1 MIYKD
6 SVLIG
11 HLEPNNIELFIKAK
25 EGNQHAFSMI
35 MDKYRSYL
43 YFNILKKVQNHHDA
57 EDILMITFSKAFKN
71 IQYYDEKY
79 DFKNWI
85 FKISINTCLD
95 FLRKKKATIS
105 KIDETIKEP
114 NQSTYIYTL
123 VIDKSANPLEKLINN
138 QKVIE
143 IRNVLNKLPRK
154 YIRVLELLY
163 FEELSYEQ
171 IARKLEL
178 PLGTVKIQIYRA
190 KSLLCEL
197 YYPSKNIF

>member
-1 MIYKD
+1 
-6 SVLIG
+6 
-11 HLEPNNIELFIKAK
+11 
-25 EGNQHAFSMI
+25 
-35 MDKYRSYL
+35 
-43 YFNILKKVQNHHDA
+43 
-57 EDILMITFSKAFKN
+57 
-71 IQYYDEKY
+71 
-79 DFKNWI
+79 
-85 FKISINTCLD
+85 
-95 FLRKKKATIS
+95 
-105 KIDETIKEP
+105 
-114 NQSTYIYTL
+114 